1 MTRTDGPLRRLLR
14 LAGRLWGRGPVVHLY
29 TMSWNEADIAG
40 FFLSHYGPWVDRVVV
55 YDDGST
61 DGTVE
66 LLRACPRV
74 EVRRFARAFADSFV
88 ESQRH
93 LYNHVWK
100 ESRGRADWVVITAL
114 DEHLHVPG
122 EKMRRF
128 LARMRDREVTYV
140 PALGYQMIADDLPPK
155 NELLCRA
162 RTLGAPFWE
171 MNKLS
176 LFDPNAIEETNF
188 LHGRHTAEPSGR
200 LRLPERD
207 ELLLLHYKYVGLQRT
222 YERTKLLRTG
232 LGERD
237 LANGWGHRYSWSLE
251 QLRAEWGAFRL
262 QAADVSRL
270 GPAPWK
276 SHPVQ
281 RWWRKEPAA

>member
-1 MTRTDGPLRRLLR
+1 
-14 LAGRLWGRGPVVHLY
+14 
-29 TMSWNEADIAG
+29 MSWNEADLVG
-40 FFLSHYGPWVDRVVV
+40 FFLRHYGPWVDRMVV

-66 LLRACPRV
+66 LLRAHPRV
-74 EVRRFARAFADSFV
+74 EVRRFVRVFADSFV

-100 ESRGRADWVVITAL
+100 VSRGQADWVVITAL

-122 EKMRRF
+122 KTMGRF
-128 LARMRDREVTYV
+128 LARLGDQGVTYI
-140 PALGYQMIADDLPPK
+140 PALGYQMIADNLPRK
-155 NELLCRA
+155 RKLLCRA

-176 LFDPNAIEETNF
+176 LFDPNAIEETGF
-188 LHGRHTAEPSGR
+188 LHGRHTAEGAGR
-200 LRLPERD
+200 LCLPERD
-207 ELLLLHYKYVGLQRT
+207 ELLLLHYKYVGLERT
-222 YERTKLLRTG
+222 FQRTKLLRTG

-237 LANGWGHRYSWSLE
+237 LANGWGHRYSWSLD
-251 QLRAEWGAFRL
+251 QLQAEWETFRC
-262 QAADVSRL
+262 QAVDVSRL

-276 SHPVQ
+276 SHPIE
-281 RWWRKEPAA
+281 RWWRKAPAA